1 MFFSSNNN
9 NYKRNYL
16 QLPFII
22 FTNRAKSLCTGGW
35 NRIFDFSNGQNADNF
50 HLSTNLENKLA
61 YEIRTGSGPYNVN
74 PSLVT
79 NDNTWRHF
87 VWTISTDGTWKMYVN
102 GVLYQTDSKVVL
114 PRVLRANAWLGKSAW
129 PDPSYNGNIDD
140 FRIYNTVLDA
150 DDIANLYQY
159 TGSGSA
165 APGDNII
172 TIIII
177 NTLY

>member
-1 MFFSSNNN
+1 M
-9 NYKRNYL
+9 
-16 QLPFII
+16 
-22 FTNRAKSLCTGGW
+22 
-35 NRIFDFSNGQNADNF
+35 
-50 HLSTNLENKLA
+50 
-61 YEIRTGSGPYNVN
+61 
-74 PSLVT
+74 T

-102 GVLYQTDSKVVL
+102 GVLYQTDLKVVL

-129 PDPSYNGNIDD
+129 PDLPYNGNIDD

-150 DDIANLYQY
+150 GDIANLYQY

-177 NTLY
+177 NTLNYFIYVYIYIYSFVLEI